1 MVQVRQFDPKVQKLI
16 DGLNIDLANEYA
28 SAIMYTNYAAVVSGI
43 HTPMLRAFFE
53 AEIGDEQGHA
63 QYLAAKIRTLGG
75 TPVTAP
81 ADVPQTFEVRAMLE
95 AARDAE
101 AATIDRYRERRK
113 QAEELGMIELQNK
126 LDDLID
132 DETGHKEQIKRM
144 LDEVGLS

>member
-16 DGLNIDLANEYA
+16 DGLNVDLANEYA

-43 HTPMLRAFFE
+43 HTPMLRSFFE

-75 TPVTAP
+75 TPVTEP
-81 ADVPQTFEVRAMLE
+81 AAVQQTFNVQEMLE

-101 AATIDRYRERRK
+101 AATINRYMERRQ
-113 QAEELGMIELQNK
+113 QAEELGMIELQNQ

-132 DETGHKEQIKRM
+132 DETGHKEQIERM
-144 LDEVGLS
+144 LEDFRSS